1 MTNEEALKRFKWKY
15 NLTKDYNDP
24 HWEGG
29 ERREHSKW
37 VEQLE
42 IAINALEKQ
51 IPKRPIEDRAKLTDF
66 QTFSCP
72 ICHKKIVSRIDGNW
86 IAGRPQK
93 YCDDCGQK
101 LLWESDT
108 E

>member
-15 NLTKDYNDP
+15 NLAKDYNDP

-29 ERREHSKW
+29 ERREHSEW

-51 IPKRPIEDRAKLTDF
+51 IPKKPKEIIVIDRKSFA
-66 QTFSCP
+66 CP
-72 ICHKKIVSRIDGNW
+72 RCNEILHSYL
-86 IAGRPQK
+86 QS
-93 YCDDCGQK
+93 YCADCGQA
-101 LLWESDT
+101 LDWSDS

>member
-29 ERREHSKW
+29 ERREHSEW

-42 IAINALEKQ
+42 IAVNALEKQ
-51 IPKRPIEDRAKLTDF
+51 TPKKVSVLEMPCENIY
-66 QTFSCP
+66 SCP
-72 ICHKKIVSRIDGNW
+72 NCYKRHI
-86 IAGRPQK
+86 GREN
-93 YCDDCGQK
+93 YCSDCGQA
-101 LLWESDT
+101 LDFNSNGSGT